1 MKLKENVKYFISSI
15 KTKILHL
22 FVYLDNVYKN
32 MKRGVLPEATYSV
45 GFFLISSFL
54 APLYLL
60 LFYLIFASIWVD
72 QAFVFDAYV
81 VKLYNWAAG
90 VPSATA
96 AGVPS
101 ATGNEA
107 TIIGDAADCSTIV
120 VEDDIEKNST
130 LVDEIF
136 KPSMEETRLETERVF
151 REMRKVPDLR
161 NIFEARELREARE
174 AREARLRLIQE
185 LLRNLR

>member
-22 FVYLDNVYKN
+22 FVYLEIVYKN

-90 VPSATA
+90 VPSAT
-96 AGVPS
+96 
-101 ATGNEA
+101 GNEA

-136 KPSMEETRLETERVF
+136 KPSMEEMRLETERVF

-161 NIFEARELREARE
+161 NIFEARELRELREARE
-174 AREARLRLIQE
+174 AREARLRSIQE